1 MVSLPIN
8 VVRPESKI
16 SKEHFCGFIS
26 SLFGANR
33 KYIYGFPRALINP
46 GSQEAGRDEKEREMR
61 GMRGREGRK
70 IRGLRGGKDE
80 ESTDASCKGNL
91 RHNSGNS
98 EHFTLLGKSY
108 PLKGLG
114 SRLEPEEY
122 MLRLVLPRACSSPHH
137 THV

>member
-1 MVSLPIN
+1 MWF
-8 VVRPESKI
+8 RPESKI
-16 SKEHFCGFIS
+16 SREHFCGFFS

-33 KYIYGFPRALINP
+33 KSIYGFPRALINP
-46 GSQEAGRDEKEREMR
+46 GSREVGRNEKERA
-61 GMRGREGRK
+61 MRGREGRK

-98 EHFTLLGKSY
+98 EHFTLLGKCY

-122 MLRLVLPRACSSPHH
+122 MLRLVPP
-137 THV
+137 